1 MGAGVAM
8 LDYNNDG
15 RLDLFFVNGARLRDS
30 MPAGYKPEKTDPRY
44 WNRLFHN
51 NGNGTF
57 QDVTEAAGLR
67 GDRYGMGV
75 TVGDF
80 NKRRLSR
87 SVRHRRG
94 PESPVP
100 QQRRWHIHGCHG

>member
-1 MGAGVAM
+1 M

-15 RLDLFFVNGARLRDS
+15 RLDLFFVNGARLRDY

-57 QDVTEAAGLR
+57 
-67 GDRYGMGV
+67 
-75 TVGDF
+75 
-80 NKRRLSR
+80 
-87 SVRHRRG
+87 
-94 PESPVP
+94 
-100 QQRRWHIHGCHG
+100 